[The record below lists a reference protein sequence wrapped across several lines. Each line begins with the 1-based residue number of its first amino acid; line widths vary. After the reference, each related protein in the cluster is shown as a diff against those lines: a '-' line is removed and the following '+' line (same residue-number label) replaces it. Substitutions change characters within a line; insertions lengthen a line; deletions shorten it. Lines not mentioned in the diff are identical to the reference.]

1 MPHWSIVQVACIAG
15 EVFKASD
22 YPMWWAP
29 GEPNGTNDATGR
41 YLVYS
46 KAGLEDVPENFQ
58 STGVMCMGDANSYR
72 INVKTGK
79 PLTYWTNSWL
89 IKCILR

>member
-1 MPHWSIVQVACIAG
+1 MTCIAG

-22 YPMWWAP
+22 YPNLWAP

-46 KAGLEDVPENFQ
+46 NAGLEDVPETFS
-58 STGVMCMGDANSYR
+58 STGVLCMNDVNSYR
-72 INVKTGK
+72 VNVKTGK
-79 PLTYWTNSWL
+79 KLNS
-89 IKCILR
+89 